1 VFRRITAT
9 LAAVIATVAL
19 TAPVAQAATPDD
31 DDSSTPA
38 FIQRSSWG

>member
-9 LAAVIATVAL
+9 LAAVVATVAL
-19 TAPVAQAATPDD
+19 TAPLAQAATPD

-38 FIQRSSWG
+38 FIDRSSWG